1 MHDGKGRELWCR
13 EALSNGN
20 MIAPVNWDGSG
31 RDLLLLNA
39 DVKEGGL
46 MDGEGDV
53 VVPFPDDGH
62 PTLCA
67 EVIKTDDDDREKI
80 LVWDMHSLWI
90 YSQDREAEEGESVYD
105 PIKYEEYNASNY
117 RGEYSFPRWRNK

>member
-1 MHDGKGRELWCR
+1 
-13 EALSNGN
+13 
-20 MIAPVNWDGSG
+20 
-31 RDLLLLNA
+31 
-39 DVKEGGL
+39 

-67 EVIKTDDDDREKI
+67 EVIKTADDDREKI